1 MKKGELL
8 KEIARKIWGY
18 LFEIFVW
25 FIYLWM
31 GALAIAC
38 ACILP
43 KEGIITLIG
52 AIVLTFIPRIYKK
65 FKKIGEE

>member
-1 MKKGELL
+1 MV
-8 KEIARKIWGY
+8 RKVWGY
-18 LFEIFVW
+18 LFEIFIW

-38 ACILP
+38 AYVSP

-52 AIVLTFIPRIYKK
+52 AIALTFIPRIYKK
-65 FKKIGEE
+65 FKRTEEE